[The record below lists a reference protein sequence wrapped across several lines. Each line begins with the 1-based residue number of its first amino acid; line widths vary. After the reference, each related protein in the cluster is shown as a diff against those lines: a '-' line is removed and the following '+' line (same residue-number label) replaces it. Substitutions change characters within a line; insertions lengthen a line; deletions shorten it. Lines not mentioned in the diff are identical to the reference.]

1 MGHRYAI
8 LSSSSKV
15 LHVHFS
21 MTTSLQRQYYHSL
34 ISDQNIICL
43 EVTQWDC
50 HGNRQKVSRSPIK
63 PLYVKTFWVHCLF
76 LLKTKPNF
84 PKYDYNSVWET
95 EPPTEWSSSYWY
107 PSSLTQREPQNT
119 AGNEYPATPWE
130 GFLPD
135 WMIVM

>member
-34 ISDQNIICL
+34 ISDQNIISL

-50 HGNRQKVSRSPIK
+50 HGNRQKVSRSPTK

-84 PKYDYNSVWET
+84 PKYEYIQSGRRSLLQNDHLAT
-95 EPPTEWSSSYWY
+95 GTPPVSSNAT
-107 PSSLTQREPQNT
+107 PRTQR
-119 AGNEYPATPWE
+119 ATSTLVPRGKDFSRIGW
-130 GFLPD
+130 
-135 WMIVM
+135 